1 MQEAKK
7 TLIRVIGIL
16 WILAALVLVIGAIVA
31 IFHPF
36 SYFPYAA
43 GEILGTLVSSLLMWH
58 RFNTLDVELDMEKK
72 KAIGHLRMQASLRS
86 LICLL
91 VLLLGF
97 YFRQFL
103 SPFTVFMG
111 LFATKVAALLYPV
124 IFREKKEELSE

>member
-1 MQEAKK
+1 M
-7 TLIRVIGIL
+7 
-16 WILAALVLVIGAIVA
+16 
-31 IFHPF
+31 
-36 SYFPYAA
+36 
-43 GEILGTLVSSLLMWH
+43 LGTLVASFLMWH
-58 RFNTLDVELDMEKK
+58 RFNTLYVELDMEKK

-111 LFATKVAALLYPV
+111 LFATKVAALLYPM